1 VAHVRTSD
9 LLMRL
14 ICAFPRSALA
24 PGRGRATAGPPGTAL
39 GPGRAGATQR
49 RRGRTGFAP
58 APLVNRGRRR
68 SRQPNL
74 PRPVDDYGDDY
85 GLRVGHFVVHFV
97 AHFVVYASSHGFV
110 GPARAAASSP
120 GPSRPEG
127 RCEER
132 AQVGACADFRPPDA
146 PHLRLSSLGAGP
158 GTGPRYCGAGDRE
171 IRVYEY
177 VYE

>member
-1 VAHVRTSD
+1 VDDYGRP
-9 LLMRL
+9 
-14 ICAFPRSALA
+14 AFAL
-24 PGRGRATAGPPGTAL
+24 RATAWRATTDYEWTERLSL
-39 GPGRAGATQR
+39 GSS
-49 RRGRTGFAP
+49 
-58 APLVNRGRRR
+58 LVHRSRRR